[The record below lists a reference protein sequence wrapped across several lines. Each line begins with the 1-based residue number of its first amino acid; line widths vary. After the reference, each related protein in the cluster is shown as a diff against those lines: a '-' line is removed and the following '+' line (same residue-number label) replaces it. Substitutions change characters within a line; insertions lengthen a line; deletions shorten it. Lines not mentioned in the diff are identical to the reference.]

1 MFLIILHGLIEAT
14 LVAAKIRKEIGSAKG
29 KRGKMQK
36 NVELWQKSAS
46 LRKADKGNGTA
57 DARFARLLIELF
69 P

>member
-36 NVELWQKSAS
+36 SGKLWQNSAS

-57 DARFARLLIELF
+57 DARFARFLTAQCL
-69 P
+69 

>member
-36 NVELWQKSAS
+36 SVEL
-46 LRKADKGNGTA
+46 
-57 DARFARLLIELF
+57 
-69 P
+69 